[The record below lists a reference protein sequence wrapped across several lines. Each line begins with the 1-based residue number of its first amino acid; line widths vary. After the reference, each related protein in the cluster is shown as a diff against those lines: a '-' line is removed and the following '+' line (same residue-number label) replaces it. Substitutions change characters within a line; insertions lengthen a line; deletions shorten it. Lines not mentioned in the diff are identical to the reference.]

1 MYKDSVPISVFKA
14 QCLALLKRVRETGT
28 PLVVTKFGEPVAE
41 IVPPTPPPPAA
52 DWMGSLAGQME
63 IVGDIIEPIDIEWEA
78 MGD

>member
-41 IVPPTPPPPAA
+41 IVPPTPPKPAA